1 MKKFKTLALTAGLI
15 SISIIFTACSEP
27 VKVKENK
34 KYISN
39 AEIEA
44 LDIKGYYYSQLSDS
58 EKRVYETLL
67 KALREYKMETTFAPV
82 SVNEFYR
89 ADYAIA
95 NDYTQFYWSGN
106 YTAQET
112 QGSVNSIRYDITDD
126 IKETDKKIEESVD
139 KILSGIDPKA
149 TDYEKVKY
157 FYETIVNTVDYEE
170 NDNDQDIR
178 SVFLDRKSVC
188 AGYSKAFLYLCQRV
202 DIPCIYV
209 EGEVN
214 DKELHAWNEVKLGGE
229 YYGVDVTW
237 GDPVFEDKGSQ
248 WSASQPISYTY
259 LNVTDKD
266 MFKTHKVDCVIEDI
280 SKTEQQF
287 TYPACTA
294 VEYNYYVQEG
304 AFFKEYDRKKVGKYL
319 GRKFADEGARSVEI
333 KFSDPDSFNKALS
346 DLFDE
351 KNASIY
357 TVLDEYYGGFANVE
371 VSYVTDKD
379 TNVIGISI
387 K

>member
-157 FYETIVNTVDYEE
+157 FYETIVNTVDYEA
-170 NDNDQDIR
+170 
-178 SVFLDRKSVC
+178 V
-188 AGYSKAFLYLCQRV
+188 
-202 DIPCIYV
+202 
-209 EGEVN
+209 
-214 DKELHAWNEVKLGGE
+214 
-229 YYGVDVTW
+229 
-237 GDPVFEDKGSQ
+237 
-248 WSASQPISYTY
+248 SYTH
-259 LNVTDKD
+259 LTLPTN
-266 MFKTHKVDCVIEDI
+266 
-280 SKTEQQF
+280 
-287 TYPACTA
+287 
-294 VEYNYYVQEG
+294 
-304 AFFKEYDRKKVGKYL
+304 R
-319 GRKFADEGARSVEI
+319 
-333 KFSDPDSFNKALS
+333 
-346 DLFDE
+346 
-351 KNASIY
+351 
-357 TVLDEYYGGFANVE
+357 E
-371 VSYVTDKD
+371 V
-379 TNVIGISI
+379 
-387 K
+387 